1 MKLEEALKEQIKYC
15 FEISNFRC
23 CVYIKHQEKREHVMD
38 VLQKL
43 LSEDKRVD
51 KIINYSYYSIIYFDN
66 GSSISI
72 IYAGDGARMH
82 RNNGAIIDNEIDKS
96 TIDCRIMP
104 TLLPRWINEHEREPW
119 EEVKKRIIYC
129 SF

>member
-23 CVYIKHQEKREHVMD
+23 CVYIKHQEKRERFMD
-38 VLQKL
+38 ILQKL
-43 LSEDKRVD
+43 LSEY
-51 KIINYSYYSIIYFDN
+51 KIVIDITDRSSNPKISFDN

-72 IYAGDGARMH
+72 FYADDRARMH
-82 RNNGAIIDNEIDKS
+82 RNNGAIIDNEIDKN
-96 TIDCRIMP
+96 TINRVIMK

-119 EEVKKRIIYC
+119 EEVEKRIIYC
-129 SF
+129 SL